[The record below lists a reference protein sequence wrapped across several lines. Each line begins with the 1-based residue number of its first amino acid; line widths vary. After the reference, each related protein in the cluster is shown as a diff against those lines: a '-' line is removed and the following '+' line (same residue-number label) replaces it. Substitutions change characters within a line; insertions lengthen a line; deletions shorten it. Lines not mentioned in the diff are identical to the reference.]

1 MYKRQYV
8 KSFKNID
15 AQVIA
20 DVTKT
25 GFPYPTNGNFEW
37 NTFVNDAIAMALS
50 GQQPVEQALKD
61 GAEKAQAVLCLLYT
75 SGSIRNEVQHS
86 AGYLRI

>member
-1 MYKRQYV
+1 MSVFVLIR
-8 KSFKNID
+8 KNWRRCT
-15 AQVIA
+15 

-61 GAEKAQAVLCLLYT
+61 GAEKAQAVLDQL
-75 SGSIRNEVQHS
+75 N
-86 AGYLRI
+86 